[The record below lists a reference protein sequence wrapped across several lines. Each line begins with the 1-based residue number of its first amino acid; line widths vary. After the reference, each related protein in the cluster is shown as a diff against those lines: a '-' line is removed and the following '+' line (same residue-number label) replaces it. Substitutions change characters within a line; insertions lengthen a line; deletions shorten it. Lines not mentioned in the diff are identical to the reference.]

1 MIRSSPWFTRLRT
14 SVSSA
19 ERLSHIGGDQLGI
32 AFVAILPLCK
42 CLRAQKTWDLKF
54 PYSRIRAKHVEVAT
68 PSSSR
73 RSTAFVQPSFCIG
86 CATQKLLI
94 RFPVTS
100 SLACS
105 ESDSLF
111 LCYSDPIY
119 GMPILDVEKAKT
131 VLFIKR
137 SMAVGYAGVEN
148 ELFFRTNT
156 MMLFGDAKKVTEEI
170 LKAIE

>member
-42 CLRAQKTWDLKF
+42 CLRAQKTWNLIF
-54 PYSRIRAKHVEVAT
+54 PNNRIRAKHVEVVT
-68 PSSSR
+68 LSSSR

-94 RFPVTS
+94 RYGSARGGDDWPAAGAEIRLPTAASTAGRCRGDGDLLSSRLPVC
-100 SLACS
+100 A
-105 ESDSLF
+105 
-111 LCYSDPIY
+111 
-119 GMPILDVEKAKT
+119 
-131 VLFIKR
+131 FITRPAAATKG
-137 SMAVGYAGVEN
+137 SCPAVV
-148 ELFFRTNT
+148 R
-156 MMLFGDAKKVTEEI
+156 I
-170 LKAIE
+170 